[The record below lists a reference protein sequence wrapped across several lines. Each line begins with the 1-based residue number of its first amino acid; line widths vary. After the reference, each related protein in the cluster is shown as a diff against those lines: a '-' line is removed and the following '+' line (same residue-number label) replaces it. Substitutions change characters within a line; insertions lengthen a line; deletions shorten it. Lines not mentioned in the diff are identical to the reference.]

1 MHLSLPAAEHQKRKM
16 INKILDRVANWNAFL
31 AAIFACVLTY
41 ALVAVPHFATIFNL
55 SQAAAGVSEKAILL
69 LPMALLIVAREID
82 LSVASILALTSV
94 VLGILIRASIPLAA
108 AIPLVLTAGAAA
120 GALNGLLVTRLNLP
134 SLVVTLGTMALFRGL
149 GYIMLGTLSVNDLP
163 EALTDFGINTVGF
176 TPIPWTIVPFLLLA
190 PVFATV
196 LQCTA
201 LGRRIYAIGGNPNVA
216 LYAGVR
222 VKSLRFWLFVVSGL
236 MCAVAG
242 IVFTARLSNARA
254 DNAIG
259 FELDVITMALLGGL
273 SVFGGRGNLTGVFW
287 ALVLV
292 ATIRNILGLNQVG
305 GDGQG
310 VAIGLLLIS
319 SLLLNNSLLK
329 VLDNVR
335 TQRLVKTTALRRS
348 GPPPSVDL
356 PSIGG

>member
-1 MHLSLPAAEHQKRKM
+1 
-16 INKILDRVANWNAFL
+16 
-31 AAIFACVLTY
+31 
-41 ALVAVPHFATIFNL
+41 
-55 SQAAAGVSEKAILL
+55 
-69 LPMALLIVAREID
+69 
-82 LSVASILALTSV
+82 
-94 VLGILIRASIPLAA
+94 
-108 AIPLVLTAGAAA
+108 
-120 GALNGLLVTRLNLP
+120 
-134 SLVVTLGTMALFRGL
+134 
-149 GYIMLGTLSVNDLP
+149 
-163 EALTDFGINTVGF
+163 
-176 TPIPWTIVPFLLLA
+176 
-190 PVFATV
+190 
-196 LQCTA
+196 
-201 LGRRIYAIGGNPNVA
+201 
-216 LYAGVR
+216 
-222 VKSLRFWLFVVSGL
+222 

-259 FELDVITMALLGGL
+259 FELDVITMALLGSL
-273 SVFGGRGNLTGVFW
+273 SVFSGRGNLTGVFW
-287 ALVLV
+287 ALALV

-348 GPPPSVDL
+348 GPAPNIDL